1 MLCLIYLNN
10 AKKMKNNF
18 EEMEKMLFF
27 NSCSED
33 LSSESYTL

>member
-18 EEMEKMLFF
+18 EEMEKMFF
-27 NSCSED
+27 SSCSED